1 MPLIDWFTVVAQ
13 IFNFLV
19 LVWLMK
25 RFLYQPILH
34 AIDAREER
42 IAKELADADA
52 KMAEAT
58 KEREEFQHK
67 NEEFEQQRVLQMN
80 TAIDAAKAEGQRLLD
95 GVRKDADDLMAK
107 RQEDLRTQERNL
119 RRAISQRTQQEVFA
133 ITRKTLTALAGATL
147 EERMVDAF
155 IHQLR
160 ELGKKEQEN
169 LTAILAAS
177 PDTVIIRSAFE
188 LQEAQRSTIEAAIAE
203 IFTVKIHA
211 EYKTTPE
218 LISGIELTASG
229 QKVAWSIADYLTA
242 LEKGIGELLHE
253 KGEQGAVTD
262 GT

>member
-1 MPLIDWFTVVAQ
+1 MLIDWFTVVAQ

-19 LVWLMK
+19 LVWLMR

-52 KMAEAT
+52 KMAEAK
-58 KEREEFQHK
+58 KERAEFQRK
-67 NEEFEQQRVLQMN
+67 NEEFEQQRVAQMN
-80 TAIDAAKAEGQRLLD
+80 TATDAAKAEGQRLLD

-107 RQEDLRTQERNL
+107 RQQDLRTQEQNL
-119 RRAISQRTQQEVFA
+119 RRAISLRTQQEVFA
-133 ITRKTLTALAGATL
+133 ITRKTLTALAGASL

-155 IHQLR
+155 IRQLR
-160 ELGKKEQEN
+160 DLGAPEKEN

-177 PDTVIIRSAFE
+177 PDAVIIRTTFE
-188 LQEAQRSTIEAAIAE
+188 LPAAQCNTIEAAIAE

-218 LISGIELTASG
+218 LISGIELTANG
-229 QKVAWSIADYLTA
+229 QKVAWSIADYLLS
-242 LEKGIGELLHE
+242 LEKSVGELLHE
-253 KGEQGAVTD
+253 KDEQGAVAD